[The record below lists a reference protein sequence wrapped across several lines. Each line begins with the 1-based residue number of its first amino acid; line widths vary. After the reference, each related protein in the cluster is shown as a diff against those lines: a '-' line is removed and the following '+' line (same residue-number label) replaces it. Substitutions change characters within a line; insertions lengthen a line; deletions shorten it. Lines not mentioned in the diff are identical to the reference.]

1 MESFQFRESYYL
13 YLLIGILPLGYFC
26 HTLLERR
33 KNALIALMG
42 ETINLRANKLNKYY
56 RIRAGLIIFA
66 LVLSITALARPQWG
80 KAQKVF
86 ETKGI
91 DTIIA
96 IDVSLSMLA
105 NDEATS
111 RLDRARRLSID
122 LMDSLVDNRIG
133 IIAFAGS
140 NVGVMPL
147 TSDKV
152 ALETF
157 IDSLDVQLASN
168 NSGTSIEK
176 AIEQATESLKT
187 AGKDLRLLVLISDG
201 EEQTDDPESSVKAS
215 AQKAAENGIIILSV
229 GIGSLKGSKI
239 PLEAI
244 GKPGFKLDQDGKE
257 VITKLQ
263 ENLLQLAA
271 DTTAGIYLHTQPDG
285 SEVKEITKFVEKFGK
300 GEVQSLAIEDR
311 EEKYQYFLALAILL
325 IVIDLF
331 LMPFVLK
338 NLVRD

>member
-1 MESFQFRESYYL
+1 
-13 YLLIGILPLGYFC
+13 
-26 HTLLERR
+26 
-33 KNALIALMG
+33 
-42 ETINLRANKLNKYY
+42 
-56 RIRAGLIIFA
+56 
-66 LVLSITALARPQWG
+66 
-80 KAQKVF
+80 
-86 ETKGI
+86 
-91 DTIIA
+91 
-96 IDVSLSMLA
+96 MLA

-152 ALETF
+152 ALEAF